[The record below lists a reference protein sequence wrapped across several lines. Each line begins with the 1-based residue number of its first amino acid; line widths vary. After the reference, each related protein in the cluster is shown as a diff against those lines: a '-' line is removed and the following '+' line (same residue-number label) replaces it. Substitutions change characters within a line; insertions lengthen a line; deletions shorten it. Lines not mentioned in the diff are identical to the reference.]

1 MQFMANILFSEK
13 RYSIIKLIR
22 IVIVL
27 MKCWQI
33 KEKIILI
40 ILSILFVIF
49 MACLIIWRMKKY
61 YVDERLTGDVLWIL
75 KKSPEIVIR
84 STIVHMISVAI
95 CCGPVFMGRIKGYP
109 SFTLSG
115 LAAALI
121 CMAVL
126 TMQPYK
132 ICQKGII
139 TDQGFIRWE
148 MIRKIMEAPKDDRV
162 RLKLKRQTDNEISI
176 YCQGDDRE
184 WMEKYIWERIG
195 EE

>member
-33 KEKIILI
+33 KETIILI

-75 KKSPEIVIR
+75 KKSPEIVIMD
-84 STIVHMISVAI
+84 I
-95 CCGPVFMGRIKGYP
+95 PVRWKR
-109 SFTLSG
+109 LSG
-115 LAAALI
+115 VLEITCPERGNHGFGQIMIAAEPPSWRLEPPGWGHQLAVNDYSLI
-121 CMAVL
+121 AGSN
-126 TMQPYK
+126 PYTSL
-132 ICQKGII
+132 I
-139 TDQGFIRWE
+139 
-148 MIRKIMEAPKDDRV
+148 
-162 RLKLKRQTDNEISI
+162 
-176 YCQGDDRE
+176 
-184 WMEKYIWERIG
+184 ER
-195 EE
+195 